1 MSTQPLISVIVPIF
15 NAEPYLDQCLSSIE
29 GQTCRD
35 LEIICL
41 NDGSTDGSLE
51 TMRAHAE
58 DDRRIVVIDKSNQGY
73 GATCNRGLDEAHGK
87 WISIIEPDDWIE
99 PDMYRAMMAHAESL
113 DARVDIV
120 KTPYWRIIDPDTPQQ
135 RKINCSYRRRVK
147 VGAQPFPIS
156 AAPHLLRHH
165 PSIWSAVYRA
175 DFLRENGIRFHEIPG
190 AGWADNPFLVDTLCQ
205 TDCIAYMD
213 APFYCYREET
223 PEKSKAT
230 ALNNTMMP
238 FDRWMDMADSIERIG
253 RADETVLRE
262 LYQRAFTYFDGTVE
276 FTGERDDVM
285 KAMTGIVNRMERVDL
300 VLDNPDISPAQKE
313 LFVRLRGLGDD
324 ARKRIKGGTWKK
336 KLVGE
341 ALYSLRNAGI
351 GYTASMVKKTL
362 GK

>member
-1 MSTQPLISVIVPIF
+1 MSEQPLISIVIPIF
-15 NAEPYLDQCLSSIE
+15 NAGPYLEQCLDSVE
-29 GQTCRD
+29 GQTYRN

-41 NDGSTDGSLE
+41 NDGATDNSLE
-51 TMRAHAE
+51 IMRAHASK
-58 DDRRIVVIDKSNQGY
+58 DQRIVVIDKPNQGY
-73 GATCNRGLDEAHGK
+73 GATCNRGLDEAHGT

-99 PDMYRAMMAHAESL
+99 PDMYRTMIEHASSL
-113 DARVDIV
+113 GTRVDVV

-135 RKINCSYRRRVK
+135 KKINCSYRRRVK
-147 VGAQPFPIS
+147 VAVQPFPVS

-165 PSIWSAVYRA
+165 PSIWSAIYRA
-175 DFLRENGIRFHEIPG
+175 DFLRERNIRFHEIPG
-190 AGWADNPFLVDTLCQ
+190 AGWADNPFLIDTLCQ
-205 TDCIAYMD
+205 TDRIAYVD
-213 APFYCYREET
+213 TPFYCYREET

-253 RADETVLRE
+253 SVDDAVLRE

-276 FTGERDDVM
+276 FTGEREDVM
-285 KAMTGIVNRMERVDL
+285 SAMTSIVNRMERIDL

-313 LFVRLRGLGDD
+313 LFVRLRGLDDD
-324 ARKRIKGGTWKK
+324 ARERIKGGVWKK

-341 ALYSLRNAGI
+341 AFYSLRNAGV
-351 GYTASMVKKTL
+351 GYTANMVKKTL